1 MPASTNP
8 SAEYSRRLNERR
20 TWLQKEEARSRNFW
34 RWRRIVFVSGIIL
47 LLATLAGW
55 TPAWLLA
62 IPVTTFIALMAF
74 HERVKR
80 QHELALRAVQFYE
93 RGLSRIED
101 RWTGTGESGDRF
113 VDKTHPYS
121 EDLDLFGK
129 GSLFELLSSARTSGG
144 EETLA
149 SWLLSAASVEI
160 IRKRQEAVKELCPR
174 IDLREDIALL
184 GDDVR
189 ASVHTSELIAWGSAP
204 RIHFSRFLRIVTPIV
219 GIAALVSVILWLVLG
234 MRWLGLGMILADLVV
249 LFFVRD
255 RISQIISR
263 IELPSRD
270 LRLLGEIVGRLE
282 KEEFKSEYMSSLRFR
297 LSKSPSHEISRLY
310 RLIDILNSTRNV
322 LFAPIAFV
330 LLVPA
335 QIAFAIEDW
344 RIKWGSELK
353 VWIEVVSEFEA
364 LASFAAFS
372 AEHPDDPFP
381 AIISTGPV
389 FEGEELAHPL
399 LPRSRAVANDLKLTD
414 AQPALVV
421 SGSNMSGKST
431 LLRTAGINAVL
442 ALAGGTVRAKKLRI
456 SPVTIGASIHILDSL
471 QEGSSRF
478 YAEITR
484 LRQIVDLT
492 RGELPVFFLL
502 DEILSGTN
510 SHDRRVGAEK
520 VVRGLID
527 RGAIGLL
534 TTHDLALTDI
544 AENVHFEDHLEDG
557 KLFFDYRMRP
567 GVVKKSNALELM
579 RAVGLDV

>member
-1 MPASTNP
+1 MPASTDP
-8 SAEYSRRLNERR
+8 STEYNRRLNERR
-20 TWLQKEEARSRNFW
+20 TWLQKEEARSHNFW
-34 RWRRIVFVSGIIL
+34 RWRRIVFVGGIIL

-62 IPVTTFIALMAF
+62 IPVITFIALMAF

-80 QHELALRAVQFYE
+80 QHELAQRAVQFYE

-101 RWTGTGESGDRF
+101 RWAGTGESGERF
-113 VDKTHPYS
+113 ANKVHPYS
-121 EDLDLFGK
+121 EDLDLFGR
-129 GSLFELLSSARTSGG
+129 GSLFELLSTARTSGG

-149 SWLLSAASVEI
+149 GWLLSAASVET
-160 IRKRQEAVKELCPR
+160 IRTRQEAVKELCPR

-189 ASVHTSELIAWGSAP
+189 ASVHTGELIAWGSTP
-204 RIHFSRFLRIVTPIV
+204 QIRFSRFLRIITPVV

-234 MRWLGLGMILADLVV
+234 MRWLGLGMILADLLV

-255 RISQIISR
+255 RMSQIISR

-270 LRLLGEIVGRLE
+270 LRLLGEILGRLE
-282 KEEFKSEYMSSLRFR
+282 KEEFKSEYMSSLRSR
-297 LSKSPSHEISRLY
+297 LSKSPSHEIARLY

-322 LFAPIAFV
+322 LFAPIAFL

-344 RIKWGSELK
+344 RGKWGRELET
-353 VWIEVVSEFEA
+353 WIAVVAEFEA
-364 LASFAAFS
+364 LASFSAFS

-381 AIISTGPV
+381 EVTVSGPV
-389 FEGEELAHPL
+389 FEGEELDHPL
-399 LPRSRAVANDLKLTD
+399 LPRARAVANDLKLNT

-442 ALAGGTVRAKKLRI
+442 ALAGATVRAKRLSL

-492 RGELPVFFLL
+492 RGERPVLFLL

-544 AENVHFEDHLEDG
+544 AANVHFEDHLEDG

>member
-1 MPASTNP
+1 MPASTDP
-8 SAEYSRRLNERR
+8 SAEYTRRLYERR
-20 TWLQKEEARSRNFW
+20 AWLEKEESRSRAFW
-34 RWRRIVFVSGIIL
+34 RWRRIVFGGGIL
-47 LLATLAGW
+47 LLITTLAGW
-55 TPAWLLA
+55 TPAWLLV
-62 IPVTTFIALMAF
+62 IPVITFITLMAL

-80 QHELALRAVQFYE
+80 EHELASRAVQFYE
-93 RGLSRIED
+93 RGLARIED
-101 RWTGTGESGDRF
+101 RWAGTGEGGERF
-113 VDKTHPYS
+113 ADKAHPYS

-129 GSLFELLSSARTSGG
+129 GSLFELLSTARTSGG

-149 SWLLSAASVEI
+149 GWLLRAAPVDV
-160 IRKRQEAVKELCPR
+160 IRKRQQAVTELRPR

-184 GDDVR
+184 GADVR
-189 ASVHTSELIAWGSAP
+189 ASVHTSELTAWGSASP
-204 RIHFSRFLRIVTPIV
+204 IHFSRFLRIVTPVV
-219 GIAALVSVILWLVLG
+219 GIAALVAVTLWMVMG

-249 LFFVRD
+249 LFFVRE
-255 RISQIISR
+255 RISRVISQ

-270 LRLLGEIVGRLE
+270 LRLLGEILGRLE
-282 KEEFKSEYMSSLRFR
+282 KEQFSSELMSSLRSR
-297 LSKSPSHEISRLY
+297 LSISPSHEIARLY

-322 LFAPIAFV
+322 LFAPIAFL

-344 RIKWGSELK
+344 RGRWGRELEN
-353 VWIEVVSEFEA
+353 WINVVAEFEA

-381 AIISTGPV
+381 EVVSAGPE
-389 FEGEELAHPL
+389 FHAEGMSHPL
-399 LPRSRAVANDLKLTD
+399 LATTRAVANDLDLS
-414 AQPALVV
+414 ASQPALVV

-442 ALAGGTVRAKKLRI
+442 ALAGATVRANKLRM
-456 SPVTIGASIHILDSL
+456 SPITIGASIHILDSL

-544 AENVHFEDHLEDG
+544 AANVHFEDHLDEG